1 MANWKYPEAVVET
14 DWLAAHLQDENVRVF
29 ECTTYLRYTDDD
41 PHQPYI
47 VESARPDYESGHIAG
62 AAYLDLQSELSKP
75 DSPYRF
81 TMPAYDDLAQRFA
94 AKGIGDGFRLV
105 LYSRGGMQW
114 ATRIWWMLRSV
125 GFENAAILNGGWEKW
140 EQEARAT
147 ESGSSDYSAAQFVP
161 MPRPELFVGKGE
173 VMAAIGNTA
182 VCTLNALTPDLH
194 SGENPRY
201 GRPGRIPGSV
211 NVPAHSLSNP
221 EDKTFISLDAVQEA
235 FDAVGAKR
243 EQRII
248 NYCGG
253 GIAATLD
260 AFLLHQLG
268 YEDLTVYDDSMSQWA
283 TDETLPIEKD

>member
-1 MANWKYPEAVVET
+1 M
-14 DWLAAHLQDENVRVF
+14 
-29 ECTTYLRYTDDD
+29 
-41 PHQPYI
+41 
-47 VESARPDYESGHIAG
+47 
-62 AAYLDLQSELSKP
+62 
-75 DSPYRF
+75 
-81 TMPAYDDLAQRFA
+81 
-94 AKGIGDGFRLV
+94 
-105 LYSRGGMQW
+105 
-114 ATRIWWMLRSV
+114 
-125 GFENAAILNGGWEKW
+125 
-140 EQEARAT
+140 
-147 ESGSSDYSAAQFVP
+147 
-161 MPRPELFVGKGE
+161 
-173 VMAAIGNTA
+173 
-182 VCTLNALTPDLH
+182 TPDLH

-235 FDAVGAKR
+235 FDAVGAKC